1 MRPNDVLGGRQL
13 LPGDPVQRRTLVAM
27 ILCSGI
33 VFLQT
38 TVVNV
43 ALPSLGRDLEAGLTG
58 LQWVVDGY
66 LLTLAALLILGGSL
80 GDRYGRRRVM
90 TVGLFG
96 FGATS
101 IVGGLAPTM
110 PWLIGARLLQGVAG
124 ALLVPGSLAIIRAV
138 YAEREARGEA
148 IGQWSGWSG
157 IVTVIGPLAGGWL
170 VDSLSWRWVFFVVV
184 PLIPVAIWL
193 LLAHVPKSRAEDAP
207 EQLDWP
213 GAALITA
220 GLGGLAYGLIEGPVV
235 GWSTPGVLVGLIGG
249 AAMLAIFP
257 FVESR
262 RREPMVPLLL
272 FRSRNFTGANLTTLG
287 VYFAL
292 QGATFFVVLY
302 LQNVMEYSALAAGM
316 VLAPISFLL
325 LILSPFFG
333 RFSGRHG
340 ARLPMTAGPMVSAAG
355 LLLLARLR
363 PDAAFL
369 TDVLPAIGV
378 FGLGLSAT
386 VAPLTDTVMSAVS
399 DEHSGIAAAFNNV
412 ISRVAGLLAVA
423 GLGVV
428 VSLSF
433 VRVVGVRIDEKS
445 MGPAAVQAIEDVMDD
460 PTGDFDLEGVPAE
473 VEEVVRNAYSV
484 AFGRAMVVS
493 AALAATGG
501 LASFLTIRRQRPDE
515 EGEAP
520 GQEVERRGSHGD
532 D

>member
-1 MRPNDVLGGRQL
+1 MKSEETIAERQL
-13 LPGDPVQRRTLVAM
+13 LPGQPTQRWTLVAM

-38 TVVNV
+38 TVINV
-43 ALPSLGRDLEAGLTG
+43 ALPALGRDLEAGLAG

-80 GDRYGRRRVM
+80 GDRYGRRRIM
-90 TVGLFG
+90 TIGLFG
-96 FGATS
+96 FGVTS

-110 PWLIGARLLQGVAG
+110 PWLIGARLFQGVAG

-138 YAEREARGEA
+138 YADREARGEA

-157 IVTVIGPLAGGWL
+157 TLTIIGPLAGGWL
-170 VDSLSWRWVFFVVV
+170 VDNLSWRWVFFVVV
-184 PLIPVAIWL
+184 PLIVAAIWL
-193 LLAHVPKSRAEDAP
+193 MLAHVPESRADDAP

-213 GAALITA
+213 GAALVTA
-220 GLGGLAYGLIEGPVV
+220 GLGGVAYGLIEGPVI

-249 AAMLAIFP
+249 AATLAIFP

-262 RREPMVPLLL
+262 RREPMVPLRL

-316 VLAPISFLL
+316 VLAPISVLL

-333 RFSGRHG
+333 RFSGRYG
-340 ARLPMTAGPMVSAAG
+340 ARLPMTVGPMVSAVG
-355 LLLLARLR
+355 LLLFARLR

-369 TDVLPAIGV
+369 TDVLPAVGI

-412 ISRVAGLLAVA
+412 VSRVAGLLAVA

-428 VSLSF
+428 VSISF
-433 VRVVGVRIDEKS
+433 GRVVGARIQEKS
-445 MGPAAVQAIEDVMDD
+445 LGPAAVQAIEEVVDN
-460 PTGDFDLEGVPAE
+460 PAGNFDLEGVPEE
-473 VEEVVRNAYSV
+473 VEELVSNAYSV

-493 AALAATGG
+493 AVLAATGG
-501 LASFLTIRRQRPDE
+501 LASFLTIRKPRSEEDGGGPDQ
-515 EGEAP
+515 EA
-520 GQEVERRGSHGD
+520 EYRGADSND
-532 D
+532 